1 MEITAAL
8 VKELRDETGA
18 QMMLCKKALIEA
30 NGDIEAAKIVLRKM
44 GIDNSARRSDR
55 EVSAGIIYSY
65 IHDNRIGVMLELN
78 CETDFV
84 AKNEEFKAL
93 AKTIAMHIAWANP
106 DYIDVTNIP
115 PDRLKL
121 ESDIIK
127 SQLKPEQEKFLNKIL
142 PGKMAKFY
150 EKVCLTEQKEL
161 NVSEGKLT
169 IREVMGAFSGK
180 VGENV
185 KLARFVRYEM
195 GNKAE

>member
-1 MEITAAL
+1 MEINATL
-8 VKELRDETGA
+8 VKKLRDETGA

-30 NGDIEAAKIVLRKM
+30 NGDMEAAKLVLRKM

-93 AKTIAMHIAWANP
+93 AKAIAMHIAWANP
-106 DYIDVTNIP
+106 EYIAPSNIF
-115 PDRLKL
+115 PDRLRL

-127 SQLKPEQEKFLNKIL
+127 SQLQPGQEKFLDKIL
-142 PGKMAKFY
+142 PGKMAKFF
-150 EKVCLTEQKEL
+150 EKVCLMEQKEL

-169 IREVMGAFSGK
+169 IRELMGAFSGK

-185 KLARFVRYEM
+185 QLARFVRYEM
-195 GNKAE
+195 GNKA